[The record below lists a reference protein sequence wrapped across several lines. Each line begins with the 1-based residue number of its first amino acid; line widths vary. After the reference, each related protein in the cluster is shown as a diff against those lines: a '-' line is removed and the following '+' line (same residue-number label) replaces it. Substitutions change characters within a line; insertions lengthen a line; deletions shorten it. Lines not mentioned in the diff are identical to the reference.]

1 MRRLE
6 DGVELRRAEVRDGQA
21 PRAARRLQV
30 QAATVCIPGCNLMH
44 PGLQPHASRAATV
57 CIPGCNLMYP
67 GLQPYVCRRLEV
79 LEGSPLCA
87 DACIVLAWVVELG
100 LGLGLGLGCARMHAS
115 SWPG

>member
-1 MRRLE
+1 
-6 DGVELRRAEVRDGQA
+6 
-21 PRAARRLQV
+21 
-30 QAATVCIPGCNLMH
+30 
-44 PGLQPHASRAATV
+44 
-57 CIPGCNLMYP
+57 MYP